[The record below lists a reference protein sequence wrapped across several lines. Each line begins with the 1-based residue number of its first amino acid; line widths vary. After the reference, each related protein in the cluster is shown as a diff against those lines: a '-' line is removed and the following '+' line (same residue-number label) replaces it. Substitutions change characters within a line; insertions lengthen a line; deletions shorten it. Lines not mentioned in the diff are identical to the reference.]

1 MLLKKIKLKTK
12 FALAYILIAV
22 VLVASIGIYSY
33 TRYAQIL
40 HTQARESFEQSTVQ
54 MEKNIEYK
62 LSIVSYVAD
71 QVRNN
76 SVVSEILSQKE
87 PPQNEAHQRLENNEK
102 LKQALGGASTVSE
115 SVSGIFIYTDNP
127 NVPTDGHY
135 IFSKEIFLKDSEF
148 SWVEEFL
155 QTSYSVWTNGRNA
168 INGKNEIMYIT
179 KLTTSKNQ
187 WPSSGEELGILMVT
201 IPQSEI
207 TQVLEQIEINGA
219 KSELVGN
226 HLYISNS
233 KAHTQNTHSEDFL
246 EQKSIGKTGLS
257 LKTYVPFDYVRQN
270 VFDISKEVLAI
281 SFAIILL
288 STIVIVLTADL
299 LTRRI
304 YLFKRKME
312 LIRDNRTELLYNLG
326 GSDEITELDVGLN
339 EMVDRLHSL
348 LSDLYKVE
356 AQKKDAE
363 LKYLQTQIN
372 PHFLYNTLDSIK
384 SCVDLGQ
391 NDNAVKMLIALKN
404 YFRTGLNRGND
415 VISVQDEIKHASAY
429 IDIQKFRSDNL
440 FEVEWDVDEDLKKR
454 HIMKTILQPIIENS
468 IQHGIYERG
477 DNGKIKVRIRQCGKY
492 LYICVF
498 DNGIGVSKSQLEDI
512 RATLKQQGE
521 NKSVGMKNVKNRLEN
536 YYSNGCSFEIYS
548 VQDKGFYTVMR
559 IEMSRIDN

>member
-1 MLLKKIKLKTK
+1 MLLKKIKLRTK
-12 FALAYILIAV
+12 FALAYILIAI

-40 HTQARESFEQSTVQ
+40 YTQARESFEQSTVQ
-54 MEKNIEYK
+54 MEQNIEYK

-71 QVRNN
+71 QVKNN
-76 SVVSEILSQKE
+76 SVVQEILSQNSMPE
-87 PPQNEAHQRLENNEK
+87 GESRRRLENYEK
-102 LKQALGGASTVSE
+102 LSQALGGANTVSE
-115 SVSGIFIYTDNP
+115 SVSGIFVCTDNQ
-127 NVPTDGHY
+127 NVPTDGRY
-135 IFSKEIFLKDSEF
+135 IFSKEDLLGNSEF

-155 QTSYSVWTNGRNA
+155 QTGYSVWTNGKNTA
-168 INGKNEIMYIT
+168 NGKNEIMYIT
-179 KLTTSKNQ
+179 KLTANQNQ
-187 WPSSGEELGILMVT
+187 WPSSGEELGVLIVT
-201 IPQSEI
+201 LPQSEI
-207 TQVLEQIEINGA
+207 VDVLEQIEIEGA

-226 HLYISNS
+226 HLYISNND
-233 KAHTQNTHSEDFL
+233 TQTESTHQRDFSE
-246 EQKSIGKTGLS
+246 EKTIGKTGLS
-257 LKTYVPFDYVRQN
+257 LKAYVPFDYVRQN

-288 STIVIVLTADL
+288 SIIVIVFVTDL

-304 YLFKRKME
+304 YIFKRKME

-326 GSDEITELDVGLN
+326 GSDEITELDSGLN

-348 LSDLYKVE
+348 LSDLYRVE

-440 FEVEWDVDEDLKKR
+440 FEVEWEVDEDLKKR
-454 HIMKTILQPIIENS
+454 YIMKTILQPIIENS

-477 DNGKIKVRIRQCGKY
+477 DNGKIKVRIRQCANY

-498 DNGIGVSKSQLEDI
+498 DNGVGVSKSQLDEI
-512 RATLKQQGE
+512 RATLNQQGE

-536 YYSNGCSFEIYS
+536 YYGDGCSFEIYS
-548 VQDKGFYTVMR
+548 VQGKGFYTVMK
-559 IEMSRIDN
+559 IDASRIDN